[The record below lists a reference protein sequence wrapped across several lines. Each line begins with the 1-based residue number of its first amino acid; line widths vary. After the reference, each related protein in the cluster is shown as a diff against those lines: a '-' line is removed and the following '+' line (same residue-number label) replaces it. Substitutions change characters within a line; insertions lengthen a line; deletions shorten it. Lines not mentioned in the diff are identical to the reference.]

1 MQDVVSTGPTAG
13 QDGGRRV
20 LLRLLSY
27 LPRGN
32 TLDDR
37 AWRRRHRLLE
47 RVLLLHVPLV
57 VGLGLLLGHSA
68 VQATEAVVAP
78 LICLV
83 LGHLVTHRRWA
94 SFFVTGGLVFC
105 SIALVLLT
113 SGSIEAHFHFFI
125 IIGFIALYQDWVPF
139 LWNVAFTTISHGV
152 GTIWLGGQIFNH
164 PAAQAHPW
172 LWSFVHGVAVLFACF
187 GMVIFWRVTEDE
199 QTKKEELGRQLIT
212 ADAEI
217 GRRKFTS
224 EMLVNLARRNQ
235 SMLYRQ
241 LDIINELENREQD
254 PDALA
259 DLFKLDHLAT
269 RVRRN
274 AESLLVLAGQQAP
287 RTWSEPVPLRDVIRA
302 AIAETEDLDR
312 VVFAVDDRIA
322 VSGTAIA
329 DLTHLLA
336 ELTENAVRF
345 SPPATAVTIRV
356 RPNRRDEGGHLLTVE
371 DWGVGMPADDLAAAN
386 QLLAHPGDLDLAV
399 AQRLGFHVVARLAT
413 RHGIA
418 VSLTATPGSGI
429 TAVVVLPATLFTQ
442 TVPPGAV
449 APLPG
454 ATAFEARRT
463 NAAGRL
469 GPSVIEVQDYSGRRQ
484 AGPNAGTPSNVAS
497 MPPGPASPQ
506 DAGPTGPDGRWR
518 GWWSPETQAAADGP
532 GGFGST
538 GREVRSNGPDEGAKA
553 VVNGASAHRGG
564 SGTNAPGAGDADTD
578 GSAADGTGVAGPGAD
593 VADRT
598 VDAVDGPAGTESAG
612 SEHPG
617 TDGAGDQHRSNGHGS
632 NGHGS
637 NGHPAP
643 ARPEVPAVNQDAD
656 PDRPAAPPEQ
666 ARALPVATSD
676 SSSPAIGIPVARAA
690 DGDRSG
696 PDASTPHLVPGGRPV
711 PDHGDRS
718 GHDPS
723 TPHFV
728 RGPHPAPDQAAGM
741 PRLHTSPVPTARKG
755 APPPVI
761 DRRRPERP
769 PIGPAVVA
777 ALPVPR
783 TREAVLPSASAPP
796 RLPGSRE
803 LRRRVP
809 QAHLAPELRHPST
822 GLAET
827 AAPLSADAAASAL
840 SRYQASRLA
849 AQAVVGDSEANHQG
863 REGERE

>member
-13 QDGGRRV
+13 QGGGRRV
-20 LLRLLSY
+20 LHRLLSY

-37 AWRRRHRLLE
+37 AWHRRHRLLE

-57 VGLGLLLGHSA
+57 VGLGLMLGHSA

-172 LWSFVHGVAVLFACF
+172 LWSFVHGVAVLFACI

-259 DLFKLDHLAT
+259 DLFRLDHLAT

-371 DWGVGMPADDLAAAN
+371 DWGVGMPADDLAEAN

-399 AQRLGFHVVARLAT
+399 AQRLGFHVVARLAA

-429 TAVVVLPATLFTQ
+429 TAVVVLPASLFTQ
-442 TVPPGAV
+442 TAPPGAV

-454 ATAFEARRT
+454 ATAFDARRT
-463 NAAGRL
+463 KAADRF
-469 GPSVIEVQDYSGRRQ
+469 GPSVVDVQDHSGHRPV
-484 AGPNAGTPSNVAS
+484 GPNPGTPSNVAS
-497 MPPGPASPQ
+497 MPPGPAFPAGHRADRARRTVARMVEPR
-506 DAGPTGPDGRWR
+506 DAGGRRRPGWLRVHRAGGPEKRARRGRQGR
-518 GWWSPETQAAADGP
+518 GERRIGSP
-532 GGFGST
+532 
-538 GREVRSNGPDEGAKA
+538 GRVRNERSSDRRRRRRRARRQRHRGRRAR
-553 VVNGASAHRGG
+553 HRGG
-564 SGTNAPGAGDADTD
+564 
-578 GSAADGTGVAGPGAD
+578 
-593 VADRT
+593 R
-598 VDAVDGPAGTESAG
+598 
-612 SEHPG
+612 
-617 TDGAGDQHRSNGHGS
+617 RHGRR
-632 NGHGS
+632 G
-637 NGHPAP
+637 
-643 ARPEVPAVNQDAD
+643 R
-656 PDRPAAPPEQ
+656 
-666 ARALPVATSD
+666 RA
-676 SSSPAIGIPVARAA
+676 
-690 DGDRSG
+690 
-696 PDASTPHLVPGGRPV
+696 
-711 PDHGDRS
+711 
-718 GHDPS
+718 
-723 TPHFV
+723 
-728 RGPHPAPDQAAGM
+728 
-741 PRLHTSPVPTARKG
+741 
-755 APPPVI
+755 
-761 DRRRPERP
+761 RRRR
-769 PIGPAVVA
+769 A
-777 ALPVPR
+777 
-783 TREAVLPSASAPP
+783 
-796 RLPGSRE
+796 
-803 LRRRVP
+803 RR
-809 QAHLAPELRHPST
+809 
-822 GLAET
+822 
-827 AAPLSADAAASAL
+827 
-840 SRYQASRLA
+840 
-849 AQAVVGDSEANHQG
+849 
-863 REGERE
+863 

>member
-1 MQDVVSTGPTAG
+1 MQDVVSISPTAG
-13 QDGGRRV
+13 QGGGRRV
-20 LLRLLSY
+20 LPRLLSY

-37 AWRRRHRLLE
+37 AWHRRHRLLE
-47 RVLLLHVPLV
+47 RVLLLHVPLLI
-57 VGLGLLLGHSA
+57 GLALVLGHST
-68 VQATEAVVAP
+68 VQATEAVIAP

-83 LGHLVTHRRWA
+83 LGHLVSHRRWA

-172 LWSFVHGVAVLFACF
+172 LWSFVHGVAVLFACV
-187 GMVIFWRVTEDE
+187 GMVIFWRITEDE
-199 QTKKEELGRQLIT
+199 QAKKEELGRQLIT

-259 DLFKLDHLAT
+259 DLFRLDHLAT

-371 DWGVGMPADDLAAAN
+371 DWGVGMPADDLAEAN

-399 AQRLGFHVVARLAT
+399 AQRLGFHVVARLAA

-429 TAVVVLPATLFTQ
+429 TAVVVLPASLFTQ
-442 TVPPGAV
+442 TAPPGAV

-454 ATAFEARRT
+454 ATAFDARRT
-463 NAAGRL
+463 NAADRF
-469 GPSVIEVQDYSGRRQ
+469 GPSVVDVQDHSGRRP
-484 AGPNAGTPSNVAS
+484 AGPNPGTPSNVAS
-497 MPPGPASPQ
+497 MPPGPASQQ
-506 DAGPTGPDGRWR
+506 DTGPTGPDGRWR

-532 GGFGST
+532 SGFGST
-538 GREVRSNGPDEGAKA
+538 GREVRSNGHDEGARA
-553 VVNGASAHRGG
+553 GVNGGSAHRGG
-564 SGTNAPGAGDADTD
+564 PERTVPGPTTSTSTGARQRHRGRRARHRT
-578 GSAADGTGVAGPGAD
+578 AAARDGTGRRA
-593 VADRT
+593 R
-598 VDAVDGPAGTESAG
+598 
-612 SEHPG
+612 G
-617 TDGAGDQHRSNGHGS
+617 TDGGTDRRRRAQRSRR
-632 NGHGS
+632 
-637 NGHPAP
+637 AT
-643 ARPEVPAVNQDAD
+643 ATTTTAAT
-656 PDRPAAPPEQ
+656 PDGR
-666 ARALPVATSD
+666 RRD
-676 SSSPAIGIPVARAA
+676 GRRRARAA
-690 DGDRSG
+690 APAGASRCPSRRAHSRSTHPGQLVARDRHSRR
-696 PDASTPHLVPGGRPV
+696 A
-711 PDHGDRS
+711 
-718 GHDPS
+718 
-723 TPHFV
+723 
-728 RGPHPAPDQAAGM
+728 RG
-741 PRLHTSPVPTARKG
+741 V
-755 APPPVI
+755 
-761 DRRRPERP
+761 DRR
-769 PIGPAVVA
+769 
-777 ALPVPR
+777 
-783 TREAVLPSASAPP
+783 
-796 RLPGSRE
+796 
-803 LRRRVP
+803 
-809 QAHLAPELRHPST
+809 
-822 GLAET
+822 
-827 AAPLSADAAASAL
+827 
-840 SRYQASRLA
+840 
-849 AQAVVGDSEANHQG
+849 
-863 REGERE
+863 

>member
-1 MQDVVSTGPTAG
+1 M
-13 QDGGRRV
+13 
-20 LLRLLSY
+20 
-27 LPRGN
+27 
-32 TLDDR
+32 
-37 AWRRRHRLLE
+37 
-47 RVLLLHVPLV
+47 
-57 VGLGLLLGHSA
+57 
-68 VQATEAVVAP
+68 
-78 LICLV
+78 
-83 LGHLVTHRRWA
+83 
-94 SFFVTGGLVFC
+94 FC

-172 LWSFVHGVAVLFACF
+172 LWSFVHGVAVLFACV
-187 GMVIFWRVTEDE
+187 GMVIFWRITEDE
-199 QTKKEELGRQLIT
+199 QIEKEELGRQLIT

-371 DWGVGMPADDLAAAN
+371 DWGVGMPADDLAEAN

-429 TAVVVLPATLFTQ
+429 TAVVVLPASLFTQ
-442 TVPPGAV
+442 TVPPGAGR
-449 APLPG
+449 A
-454 ATAFEARRT
+454 
-463 NAAGRL
+463 AAGRDRVRRPADERRRSVRPERRRRAGRL
-469 GPSVIEVQDYSGRRQ
+469 RPSAGGTEPGHTVERRVDAARPGVPEQD
-484 AGPNAGTPSNVAS
+484 T
-497 MPPGPASPQ
+497 
-506 DAGPTGPDGRWR
+506 GPTGPDGRWR

-532 GGFGST
+532 SGFGST
-538 GREVRSNGPDEGAKA
+538 GREVRSNGHDEGARA
-553 VVNGASAHRGG
+553 GVNGGSAHRGG
-564 SGTNAPGAGDADTD
+564 SGTN
-578 GSAADGTGVAGPGAD
+578 GPGP
-593 VADRT
+593 T
-598 VDAVDGPAGTESAG
+598 TP
-612 SEHPG
+612 
-617 TDGAGDQHRSNGHGS
+617 
-632 NGHGS
+632 
-637 NGHPAP
+637 
-643 ARPEVPAVNQDAD
+643 
-656 PDRPAAPPEQ
+656 
-666 ARALPVATSD
+666 TS
-676 SSSPAIGIPVARAA
+676 
-690 DGDRSG
+690 
-696 PDASTPHLVPGGRPV
+696 
-711 PDHGDRS
+711 
-718 GHDPS
+718 
-723 TPHFV
+723 
-728 RGPHPAPDQAAGM
+728 
-741 PRLHTSPVPTARKG
+741 TARRQRHRG
-755 APPPVI
+755 RRA
-761 DRRRPERP
+761 RRRR
-769 PIGPAVVA
+769 G
-777 ALPVPR
+777 R
-783 TREAVLPSASAPP
+783 RH
-796 RLPGSRE
+796 G
-803 LRRRVP
+803 RRR
-809 QAHLAPELRHPST
+809 QRAR
-822 GLAET
+822 
-827 AAPLSADAAASAL
+827 
-840 SRYQASRLA
+840 R
-849 AQAVVGDSEANHQG
+849 
-863 REGERE
+863 

>member
-1 MQDVVSTGPTAG
+1 MIA
-13 QDGGRRV
+13 
-20 LLRLLSY
+20 
-27 LPRGN
+27 
-32 TLDDR
+32 
-37 AWRRRHRLLE
+37 
-47 RVLLLHVPLV
+47 PLV
-57 VGLGLLLGHSA
+57 
-68 VQATEAVVAP
+68 
-78 LICLV
+78 CLV
-83 LGHLVTHRRWA
+83 LGHLVSHRRWA

-152 GTIWLGGQIFNH
+152 GSIWLGAQIFNH

-172 LWSFVHGVAVLFACF
+172 LWSFVHGVAVLFACV

-199 QTKKEELGRQLIT
+199 QVEKEELGRQLIT

-217 GRRKFTS
+217 GRRRFTS

-259 DLFKLDHLAT
+259 DLFRLDHLAT

-371 DWGVGMPADDLAAAN
+371 DWGVGMPADDLAEAN

-399 AQRLGFHVVARLAT
+399 AQRLGFHVVARLAA

-429 TAVVVLPATLFTQ
+429 TAVVVLPASLFTQ

-454 ATAFEARRT
+454 ATAFDARRT
-463 NAAGRL
+463 NAAGRF
-469 GPSVIEVQDYSGRRQ
+469 GPSVGDVQDHSGRRP
-484 AGPNAGTPSNVAS
+484 AGPNPGTPSNVAS
-497 MPPGPASPQ
+497 MPPGPASQQ
-506 DAGPTGPDGRWR
+506 DTGPTGPDGRWR
-518 GWWSPETQAAADGP
+518 GWWSPETQAAADGA

-538 GREVRSNGPDEGAKA
+538 GREVRRQRAR
-553 VVNGASAHRGG
+553 RGRQGRGERRIG
-564 SGTNAPGAGDADTD
+564 SPGR
-578 GSAADGTGVAGPGAD
+578 VRNE
-593 VADRT
+593 RT
-598 VDAVDGPAGTESAG
+598 P
-612 SEHPG
+612 
-617 TDGAGDQHRSNGHGS
+617 
-632 NGHGS
+632 
-637 NGHPAP
+637 
-643 ARPEVPAVNQDAD
+643 
-656 PDRPAAPPEQ
+656 
-666 ARALPVATSD
+666 
-676 SSSPAIGIPVARAA
+676 
-690 DGDRSG
+690 
-696 PDASTPHLVPGGRPV
+696 
-711 PDHGDRS
+711 
-718 GHDPS
+718 
-723 TPHFV
+723 
-728 RGPHPAPDQAAGM
+728 
-741 PRLHTSPVPTARKG
+741 
-755 APPPVI
+755 
-761 DRRRPERP
+761 DRRRRRRRARHQRHR
-769 PIGPAVVA
+769 GHRARRRRGRRHGQRGR
-777 ALPVPR
+777 R
-783 TREAVLPSASAPP
+783 TRGNGHA
-796 RLPGSRE
+796 RQRT
-803 LRRRVP
+803 RRRR
-809 QAHLAPELRHPST
+809 AHRRRARRQRPSRT
-822 GLAET
+822 GPT
-827 AAPLSADAAASAL
+827 GGP
-840 SRYQASRLA
+840 RR
-849 AQAVVGDSEANHQG
+849 
-863 REGERE
+863 RP